1 MSTEPIPAVASTVQ
15 YRTLGRT
22 GLSVSQVGL
31 GGGGNSCLGRKQ
43 GKTEAESIDV
53 VQRAIELGINLID
66 TAGSNATESIIGRAI
81 RGYDRDGLI
90 LSTKATVS
98 TGGVMKT
105 ASQFAG
111 SLENSLGALNTAYID
126 IMHVHAVLPQ
136 EYEYVVAELLPV
148 MEKFRAAGKVRY
160 IGITETFDRD
170 RGHAMLR
177 RALADDCWDVMMVG
191 FNMVNQSARDA
202 VFTAAQEKDI
212 GILGMFAV
220 RRALISA
227 ESFGQAMRELQ
238 ERGELS
244 RDLDIEQTI
253 VRLTGEGEHCKPMA
267 EVAYRY
273 CRDEPAIQSVLMG
286 TGEISHLEQNVQ
298 SFSEPPLAEAT
309 RRFIADIFGH
319 ISSFSGN

>member
-1 MSTEPIPAVASTVQ
+1 MPENTIGVKYV
-15 YRTLGRT
+15 TLGRT
-22 GLSVSQVGL
+22 GLRVSQVGL

-43 GKTEAESIDV
+43 GKTEAESIRV

-81 RGYDRDGLI
+81 RGYDRDRLV

-105 ASQFAG
+105 ASQFTG
-111 SLENSLGALNTAYID
+111 SLESSLGALDTAYID
-126 IMHVHAVLPQ
+126 IMHFHAVLPQ
-136 EYEYVVAELLPV
+136 EYDYVVAKLLPI

-191 FNMVNQSARDA
+191 FNMVNQSARDL

-286 TGEISHLEQNVQ
+286 TGEISHLEHNVQ
-298 SFSEPPLAEAT
+298 SFSASPLADAT
-309 RRFIADIFGH
+309 RRFIADTFGH